1 MEEIEIGLAFN
12 DLFIPYITSDDM
24 KIKLIELLSKANNT
38 LTSQIRLFKS
48 KLDPIHLKETLTEC
62 SECFKK
68 LKNSIVPKGVT
79 DYVIKLW
86 IQGDDNISETCKIKS
101 FCGLKENW
109 RKAKFDKQKDKLI
122 LEREVSCSLACY
134 RAAIEKINDLLIKKP
149 SYRSFEIKRNNIEL
163 MKKMFEDAITE
174 TYKKLNVLK
183 EIIKTTTNDNINELI
198 QS

>member
-68 LKNSIVPKGVT
+68 LKNSIVPKDVT
-79 DYVIKLW
+79 KYVIKLW
-86 IQGDDNISETCKIKS
+86 IQGDDNISETCTINS
-101 FCGLKENW
+101 FCGLEENW
-109 RKAKFDKQKDKLI
+109 ESAGYNEKEDKIILSESVSCSVNFFKAAIKKITNLITEKIRRSFKIERKNIEKMVEILKNVITEINKEVNELQQKSKKLI
-122 LEREVSCSLACY
+122 L
-134 RAAIEKINDLLIKKP
+134 I
-149 SYRSFEIKRNNIEL
+149 
-163 MKKMFEDAITE
+163 
-174 TYKKLNVLK
+174 
-183 EIIKTTTNDNINELI
+183 
-198 QS
+198 